1 MKRKIY
7 LAVMAAAVISMA
19 GCGKKTADTSTD
31 ATPEPTQEATVTE
44 EATPE
49 AEEPVQDTQE
59 AETTSGDETGVYP
72 NATGLTEVAMGVTE
86 DICTFKAP
94 LNYVLAG
101 GYYPDAKE
109 IGDTNGPG
117 LLYHVEAISGQS
129 VAVAVK
135 VSDDV
140 TLQIV
145 YEGSLEDEIG
155 EDELGQRLYNLV
167 TVK

>member
-1 MKRKIY
+1 M
-7 LAVMAAAVISMA
+7 IS
-19 GCGKKTADTSTD
+19 
-31 ATPEPTQEATVTE
+31 
-44 EATPE
+44 
-49 AEEPVQDTQE
+49 
-59 AETTSGDETGVYP
+59 
-72 NATGLTEVAMGVTE
+72 TGLYTP
-86 DICTFKAP
+86 DIMSWDDFKT
-94 LNYVLAG
+94 
-101 GYYPDAKE
+101 YYPDAKE
-109 IGDTNGPG
+109 IGDTNVPG

>member
-1 MKRKIY
+1 MLFR
-7 LAVMAAAVISMA
+7 
-19 GCGKKTADTSTD
+19 
-31 ATPEPTQEATVTE
+31 
-44 EATPE
+44 
-49 AEEPVQDTQE
+49 
-59 AETTSGDETGVYP
+59 
-72 NATGLTEVAMGVTE
+72 
-86 DICTFKAP
+86 
-94 LNYVLAG
+94 
-101 GYYPDAKE
+101 
-109 IGDTNGPG
+109 
-117 LLYHVEAISGQS
+117 S